1 MSNETTKRP
10 APEKP
15 LADSASFHIRMP
27 DQDSKYDQDEE
38 FCILE
43 VGGEE
48 RTLRFHNYDE
58 IYALPGLYERL
69 FYDLLECNSPK
80 VVCDLLGAELDK
92 AGQSPA
98 RLRVLDLGAGNGIVG
113 EELRKLGAQHVVG
126 ADIIPEA
133 AASATRDRPDV
144 YADYR
149 VVDITDL
156 SPQEHDVLVAHRFNA
171 LTCVAALGFGD
182 IPPAAFSSA
191 FNLVADGGWIA
202 FTLKE
207 RFLSE
212 SDGSGFGR
220 LIKRCAD
227 EGVLEVRASERY
239 RHRLS
244 MAGEPL
250 YYTAM
255 IATKHRD
262 IPDEFVA

>member
-1 MSNETTKRP
+1 MSSDSTRQP

-27 DQDSKYDQDEE
+27 DEESKFDQDEE

-43 VGGEE
+43 IAGEE
-48 RTLRFHNYDE
+48 RKLRFHDYHE
-58 IYALPGLYERL
+58 IYAMPGLYERL
-69 FYDLLECNSPK
+69 FYDLLECSSPK
-80 VVCDLLGAELDK
+80 VVCDLLGAELEK
-92 AGQSPA
+92 AGEAPA
-98 RLRVLDLGAGNGIVG
+98 GLRALDLGAGNGIVG
-113 EELRKLGAQHVVG
+113 EELRKLGAGHVVG
-126 ADIIPEA
+126 VDIIPEA
-133 AASATRDRPDV
+133 GRAAARDRPGT

-149 VVDITDL
+149 VVDIADL
-156 SPQEHDVLVAHRFNA
+156 SRADRDALLGHRFNA

-182 IPPAAFSSA
+182 IPPAVFSAA

-212 SDGSGFGR
+212 SDVSGFGR
-220 LIKRCAD
+220 LIKRCVD
-227 EGVLEVRASERY
+227 EGVLEVRSSERY

-244 MAGEPL
+244 IAGEPL

-255 IATKHRD
+255 IATKHGD
-262 IPDEFVA
+262 IPPGLR